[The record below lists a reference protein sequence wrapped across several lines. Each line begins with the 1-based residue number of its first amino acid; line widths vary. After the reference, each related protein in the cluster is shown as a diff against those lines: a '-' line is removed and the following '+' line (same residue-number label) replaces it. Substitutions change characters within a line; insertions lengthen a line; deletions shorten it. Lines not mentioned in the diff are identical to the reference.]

1 MRIAIHRLE
10 ALAWLRASAGRK
22 KEETCAVSV
31 THSLDGPFDLCR
43 DCAAPPGGVRAPE
56 RGRSAGRGRVA
67 EQEAR
72 VRTAGFSSAVLG
84 LASCPLARGNPL
96 DLISKA

>member
-10 ALAWLRASAGRK
+10 ALAWLRASADRK

-31 THSLDGPFDLCR
+31 THPLDGPFDHRR

-56 RGRSAGRGRVA
+56 RGRSAGRGRAA
-67 EQEAR
+67 EP
-72 VRTAGFSSAVLG
+72 GG
-84 LASCPLARGNPL
+84 LSKGLWFQFSCPRPGFLSTSTWKSPGYYL
-96 DLISKA
+96 